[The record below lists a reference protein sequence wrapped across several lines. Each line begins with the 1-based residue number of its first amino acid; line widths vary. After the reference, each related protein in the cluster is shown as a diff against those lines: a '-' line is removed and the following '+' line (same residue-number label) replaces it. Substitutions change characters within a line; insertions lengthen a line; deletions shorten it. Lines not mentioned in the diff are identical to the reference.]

1 MTTKEYKTSYT
12 TGSLFFR
19 EAIMVAELYFD
30 LGDWF
35 LVRNKILENNLLQA
49 RTQSSFKRT
58 LQELLQ
64 RLQCLTNDQLL
75 ILMDGS
81 RQEQNQILWLAVC
94 KHYRIIHEF
103 AIEVIREKF
112 LRLDVILSYL
122 DYDVFFNSKA
132 EWHEGLDQLTDAT
145 KKKLRQVLFRILHE
159 AEIISSTN
167 KILPTIVSARV
178 AVSIVNDNPAYL
190 AIFPITDAEIQ
201 KQAKK

>member
-1 MTTKEYKTSYT
+1 MIAKEYKTSFT

-19 EAIMVAELYFD
+19 EAITVTELYFK
-30 LGDWF
+30 LGGWS
-35 LVRNKILENNLLQA
+35 LVRNNMLENNLLQA

-64 RLQCLTNDQLL
+64 RLQCLTKDQLQ
-75 ILMDGS
+75 ILVDGS

-94 KHYRIIHEF
+94 KHYRIIYEF

-112 LRLDVILSYL
+112 LRLDLTISYL

-132 EWHEGLDQLTDAT
+132 EWHEGLDQLTNAT

-159 AEIISSTN
+159 AEIISSSN
-167 KILPTIVSARV
+167 SILPAIVSARV
-178 AVSIVNDNPAYL
+178 AISIVNDNPAYL

-201 KQAKK
+201 KQAKL